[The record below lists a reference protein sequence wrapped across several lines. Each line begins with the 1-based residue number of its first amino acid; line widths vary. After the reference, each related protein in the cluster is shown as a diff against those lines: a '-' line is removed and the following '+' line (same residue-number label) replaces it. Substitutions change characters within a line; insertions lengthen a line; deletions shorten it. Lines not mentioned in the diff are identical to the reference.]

1 MKARNVSLKSIAIGV
16 VLCFFAST
24 VFIQQHSV
32 ANGQDKQ
39 VRPRF
44 EYKVLFEQ
52 DLLQLATKDRPGI
65 EGALNHLGEDRWD
78 LVSISSDILP
88 NPKVVVVGAPP
99 QRPLQTGRNRHSYR
113 SGPGF

>member
-1 MKARNVSLKSIAIGV
+1 MKSQIVSLKSIGIGMV
-16 VLCFFAST
+16 VCLFASML
-24 VFIQQHSV
+24 FIQQQSV

-39 VRPRF
+39 ARPRF

-65 EGALNHLGEDRWD
+65 EGALNHLGEDGWD

-88 NPKVVVVGAPP
+88 NPKVVIVGGPP
-99 QRPLQTGRNRHSYR
+99 QRENRFYFKR
-113 SGPGF
+113 QK